1 MLNEV
6 NPSDLREILGS
17 KPKVLITMH
26 KGPDGDAI
34 GSSLGFYHFLKKIGV
49 RASIVAPDSF
59 PRFLKWLPGCN
70 EIIEADKDLVKAQKE
85 LDKSDVIF
93 NLDFNHPSRLGD
105 FEEAVLASG
114 KPKYVIDHH
123 QDPSDFADLYYV
135 DSDASSTAEMIYRLI
150 DDFGQTDMIDVDCA
164 TCLYTGLVTDTG
176 SFRFSS
182 VTPQV
187 MKIAA
192 ELMSTG
198 MDHVKIYNEIFDN
211 STLNRLKLR
220 GYALSEKT
228 IVIENT
234 GAAYISLTEKELRR
248 FKYQRGDTEGLV
260 NYALSIQGVHVA
272 GFFYEK
278 DGFVKLSLRSKG
290 KVEVNKISAALFNGG
305 GHKMA
310 AGGRSDQSLKDTVA
324 KFVAVAKAGFD
335 LNQMDK

>member
-1 MLNEV
+1 
-6 NPSDLREILGS
+6 
-17 KPKVLITMH
+17 MH

-34 GSSLGFYHFLKKIGV
+34 GSSLGLYHFFKAIGV
-49 RASIVAPDSF
+49 GASLIAPDSY
-59 PRFLKWLPGCN
+59 PKFLKWLPGCDQ
-70 EIIEADKDLVKAQKE
+70 IIEADKDLAKANKE
-85 LDKSDVIF
+85 LKEADLIF
-93 NLDFNHPSRLGD
+93 SLDFNHPSRLGD
-105 FEEAVLASG
+105 FEEAVIASE

-150 DDFGQTDMIDVDCA
+150 EEFDQTDLIDIDCA

-187 MKIAA
+187 MRIAS

-198 MDHVKIYNEIFDN
+198 MDHVKIYNEVFDN
-211 STLNRLKLR
+211 STLDRLKLR
-220 GYALSEKT
+220 GYALSKKT
-228 IVIENT
+228 IVIENA
-234 GAAYISLTEKELRR
+234 GAAYISLTEKELHH
-248 FKYQRGDTEGLV
+248 FNYQRGDTEGLV
-260 NYALSIQGVHVA
+260 NYALSIEGVHVA

-290 KVEVNKISAALFNGG
+290 NVEVNKIASALFHGG

-310 AGGRSDQSLKDTVA
+310 AGGRSDESLKNTLA
-324 KFVAVAKAGFD
+324 KFIAVAKAGFD
-335 LNQMDK
+335 LNQMEK